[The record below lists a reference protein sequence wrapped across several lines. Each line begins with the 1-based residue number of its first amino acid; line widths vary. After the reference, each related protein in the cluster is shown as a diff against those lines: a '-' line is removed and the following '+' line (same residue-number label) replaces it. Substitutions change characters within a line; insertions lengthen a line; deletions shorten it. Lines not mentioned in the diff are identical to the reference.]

1 MEEKKKKI
9 YKVIEENL
17 ILSKIKTLQAKNDL
31 MFNNSAIE
39 AQNNFE
45 ENLDKLFKEKMDKLN
60 EINKKYDNE
69 IYELKQEIEEEEIIK
84 KNEEEKEEANSS
96 LKLIYDNL
104 LEDKKKE
111 IEKLEKEYD
120 IKLNR
125 IKDNYKD
132 NFELEELDER
142 SIIYKN
148 EIIGNLR
155 TKIEDIINPPNNKK
169 VNFD

>member
-1 MEEKKKKI
+1 M
-9 YKVIEENL
+9 
-17 ILSKIKTLQAKNDL
+17 SKIKTLQAKNDL

-104 LEDKKKE
+104 LKDKKKE

>member
-1 MEEKKKKI
+1 M
-9 YKVIEENL
+9 

-45 ENLDKLFKEKMDKLN
+45 DNLDKLFKEKMDKLN

-69 IYELKQEIEEEEIIK
+69 IYELKQDIEEEEIIK
-84 KNEEEKEEANSS
+84 KNEEEKEESDSS

-125 IKDNYKD
+125 IKENYKD

>member
-1 MEEKKKKI
+1 MKKI
-9 YKVIEENL
+9 YKIIEDNL

-45 ENLDKLFKEKMDKLN
+45 DNLDKLFKEKMDKLN

-84 KNEEEKEEANSS
+84 KNEEEKEESDSS

-120 IKLNR
+120 TKLNR
-125 IKDNYKD
+125 IKENYKD

-148 EIIGNLR
+148 EMFGNLR
-155 TKIEDIINPPNNKK
+155 TQIEDVLKPPNNKK

>member
-1 MEEKKKKI
+1 MKKI
-9 YKVIEENL
+9 YKIIEDNL

-45 ENLDKLFKEKMDKLN
+45 DNLDKLFKEKMDKLN
-60 EINKKYDNE
+60 EINKK
-69 IYELKQEIEEEEIIK
+69 
-84 KNEEEKEEANSS
+84 NEEEKEESDSS

-120 IKLNR
+120 TKLNR
-125 IKDNYKD
+125 IKENYKD

>member
-1 MEEKKKKI
+1 M
-9 YKVIEENL
+9 
-17 ILSKIKTLQAKNDL
+17 SKIKTLQAKNDL

-84 KNEEEKEEANSS
+84 KNEEEKEETNSS

-155 TKIEDIINPPNNKK
+155 TKIEDIINPPNGKK

>member
-1 MEEKKKKI
+1 MKKI
-9 YKVIEENL
+9 YKIIEDNL

-45 ENLDKLFKEKMDKLN
+45 DNLDKLFKEKMDKLN

-69 IYELKQEIEEEEIIK
+69 IYELKQDIEEEEIIK
-84 KNEEEKEEANSS
+84 KNEEEKEESDSS

-120 IKLNR
+120 TKLNR
-125 IKDNYKD
+125 IKENYKD

>member
-1 MEEKKKKI
+1 M
-9 YKVIEENL
+9 
-17 ILSKIKTLQAKNDL
+17 SKIKTLQAKNDL

-45 ENLDKLFKEKMDKLN
+45 ENLDKLFKEKIDKLN

-104 LEDKKKE
+104 LEDKKKR
-111 IEKLEKEYD
+111 
-120 IKLNR
+120 N
-125 IKDNYKD
+125 
-132 NFELEELDER
+132 
-142 SIIYKN
+142 
-148 EIIGNLR
+148 
-155 TKIEDIINPPNNKK
+155 
-169 VNFD
+169 